1 MKKTIT
7 ICCLG
12 LLSSVWASSEPKTI
26 DVDIK
31 SMIVEVVK
39 RNSNIIFDRMQDQ
52 IIQSQIKLE
61 ESGFDPTFY
70 VNITKQRTDV
80 PNGVDEKSTRGYL
93 NDYEENLQSQEMG
106 IKGVTS
112 IGSQWSLSL
121 TSSAK
126 QSNLINKYQSDY
138 DTEFRK
144 GIKLSVVQPLLKGF
158 GEHGAMGKVNL
169 AKAERKIYSKKA
181 EKNISDIMGSTI
193 QSYWKYYSAKELKK
207 SYENSLT
214 FNKKII
220 SLLEKKF
227 EAGEIPYSEVLEARS
242 SGLIRQA
249 QLKKIDSEIKKYK
262 NDFLSLLNL
271 SSYNSEEIN
280 FNLLENP
287 SVSENEKVLDLQTY
301 FEKALEIWPDFQ
313 IAKNKLEKELLQ
325 IKITENYVKPQLDLI
340 ASTSSG
346 TLTNTFK
353 DRVYD
358 DEHISW
364 SVGLQYSGSLYD
376 NQAVNALRIAKLK
389 ANQIKLEIET
399 LKNGLYNAIDTKLES
414 YNNSKEEV
422 EFYKNSLEIKKRLL
436 ADTKKAF
443 SFGDKSIKDVIVQE
457 DDMIEY
463 QNKFFNRLID
473 FKLSKASLDKA
484 IGELF
489 NKYLTLDDIEKIKEL
504 NVRNELTKENFG
516 VIK

>member
-1 MKKTIT
+1 MKKVIT
-7 ICCLG
+7 ICCIG
-12 LLSSVWASSEPKTI
+12 LLSSVWASNEPKTI

-52 IIQSQIKLE
+52 IIESQIKLE

-144 GIKLSVVQPLLKGF
+144 GIKLSLVQPLLKGF

-169 AKAERKIYSKKA
+169 AKAERKIYSKKSQ
-181 EKNISDIMGSTI
+181 KNISDVMGGTI
-193 QSYWKYYSAKELKK
+193 QSYWKYYSAKQLKESYK
-207 SYENSLT
+207 SSLD
-214 FNKKII
+214 FNEKITK
-220 SLLEKKF
+220 LLEKKF
-227 EAGEIPYSEVLEARS
+227 EAGEIPYSEVLEAKS

-262 NDFLSLLNL
+262 NDFFSLLNV
-271 SSYNSEEIN
+271 STYNTQDID

-287 SVSENEKVLDLQTY
+287 SIDENEKVLSLQAY
-301 FEKALEIWPDFQ
+301 FEKALEIWPEFQ

-340 ASTSSG
+340 TSASSG

-364 SVGLQYSGSLYD
+364 SVGLQYSGSLYN
-376 NQAVNALRIAKLK
+376 NQAINALRIAKLK
-389 ANQIKLEIET
+389 VNQIKLELDT
-399 LKNGLYNAIDTKLES
+399 LKKGLYNAIDTKLES

-422 EFYKNSLEIKKRLL
+422 EFYKDSLEIKKRLL

-443 SFGDKSIKDVIVQE
+443 NFGEKSIKDVIVQE
-457 DDMIEY
+457 DDLIEY

-489 NKYLTLDDIEKIKEL
+489 NKYLSMEEIERLKVS
-504 NVRNELTKENFG
+504 NVRNELSKESFG
-516 VIK
+516 VIR